1 MAEKVKKTGLKVKK
15 TASKK
20 TAKKVS
26 KKKPVKTA
34 KKSPAKKT
42 AKKESIAIWRKAKPK
57 KAIEEPA
64 DKLLVDEAAIKSAEF
79 QKQMV
84 PEVVCPD
91 CSGKSMVTDYKHGE
105 IVCKNCGTVIE
116 DGMFDFGPEWRA
128 FDEEQKSKRARTGG
142 PVKFAKLNKGL
153 TTEIDRYDR
162 DIRGGAIQPERKA
175 QLYRLRKWQ
184 RRSRMSDSVQR
195 NLSIA
200 LPELDRMCAYLNIPN
215 NIKEECAMW
224 YRKAVSKGLVRGRS
238 IESVVAAII
247 YLISRKHQLPKTL
260 EELADASGVKKK
272 DIGRS
277 YRFACRR
284 LELKMPVATP
294 MDYVPRFAS
303 ELGLSGETEAKAIEI
318 LELAREKGVTSGRG
332 PTGVAAAAIYL
343 AGKLTNDKQT
353 QKGMAG
359 RLAGVTEVTI
369 RNRYEEIAREL
380 KLDI

>member
-1 MAEKVKKTGLKVKK
+1 MPRKKTTSDKKK
-15 TASKK
+15 TTSDKKKTTSDKKKTKKKTSKK
-20 TAKKVS
+20 IKADEVQDEVQFNEDATIDS
-26 KKKPVKTA
+26 KELRGING
-34 KKSPAKKT
+34 
-42 AKKESIAIWRKAKPK
+42 ES
-57 KAIEEPA
+57 
-64 DKLLVDEAAIKSAEF
+64 DIKRENNPDDT
-79 QKQMV
+79 QPNV
-84 PEVVCPD
+84 TCPD
-91 CSGKSMVTDYKHGE
+91 CGATNLITDYKHGE
-105 IVCKNCGTVIE
+105 IVCPACGLVLE
-116 DGMFDFGPEWRA
+116 DGLFDFGPEWRA

-224 YRKAVSKGLVRGRS
+224 YRKAVNKGLVRGRS

-260 EELADASGVKKK
+260 EELEEASGVKKK

-277 YRFACRR
+277 YRFACRKLGLR
-284 LELKMPVATP
+284 MPVATP

-318 LELAREKGVTSGRG
+318 LQKAREKGVTSGRG

-353 QKGMAG
+353 QKGIAG

-380 KLDI
+380 GIEI

>member
-1 MAEKVKKTGLKVKK
+1 MEESKICPGCKKGEL
-15 TASKK
+15 
-20 TAKKVS
+20 
-26 KKKPVKTA
+26 
-34 KKSPAKKT
+34 
-42 AKKESIAIWRKAKPK
+42 
-57 KAIEEPA
+57 
-64 DKLLVDEAAIKSAEF
+64 
-79 QKQMV
+79 
-84 PEVVCPD
+84 
-91 CSGKSMVTDYKHGE
+91 VTDYKHGE
-105 IVCKNCGTVIE
+105 IVCQRCGLVIE
-116 DGMFDFGPEWRA
+116 EELFDFGPEWRA
-128 FDEEQKSKRARTGG
+128 FDEDQKNKRARTGG

-200 LPELDRMCAYLNIPN
+200 LPELDRMCAYMNIPN

-224 YRKAVSKGLVRGRS
+224 YRKAVTKGLVRGRS

-247 YLISRKHQLPKTL
+247 YLVSRKHHLPKTL

-284 LELKMPVATP
+284 LGLRMPIATP

-318 LELAREKGVTSGRG
+318 LQKAREKGVTSGRG

-343 AGKLTNDKQT
+343 AGKLTNDKKT
-353 QKGMAG
+353 QKGIAG
-359 RLAGVTEVTI
+359 KLAGVTEVTI

-380 KLDI
+380 EIEV